1 MNDISDIFFVKM
13 IKYSK
18 PKSNQRIEWVTGV
31 IQLYNKESRFMTD
44 EQKEV
49 LAEATEYLKR
59 VKISTKGDEK
69 KVGKYLDDMEK
80 KMKNG

>member
-1 MNDISDIFFVKM
+1 M